1 MKTGDLV
8 IARDSHPEEGEM
20 GMVIGFDKDSDPIV
34 YWQFKGLE
42 EPAYIGTYR
51 SQVEVIN
58 GAQV

>member
-1 MKTGDLV
+1 VQVGDLV
-8 IARDSHPEEGEM
+8 IARNNHPDEGEM

-51 SQVEVIN
+51 SQVEV
-58 GAQV
+58 VR

>member
-1 MKTGDLV
+1 MKVGDLV
-8 IARDSHPEEGEM
+8 IARDNHPDEGEM
-20 GMVIGFDKDSDPIV
+20 GMVIGFDKDNDPVV
-34 YWQFKGLE
+34 YWQLKGLE